1 MNDSKPLDVAAGE
14 SPQPRRDAETLS
26 PDLIAERDAARQ
38 AQALAE
44 LRAAQYETER
54 DSAFAARELLRL
66 VIAHLMSER
75 AYLAGQLKR
84 TYERP
89 WRPVKFATTRRLLRI
104 LSAASRPISG
114 RMSARFAR
122 SAESRSPNRFDR
134 YFAPPGA
141 PARKPLDIGPIL
153 TTENKRLLRSA
164 DVADVRLPTSDHP
177 LVSVIIPTFGKPWLL
192 LQCLKSIARFPPK
205 APFEVIVVD
214 DASGDPGIETLGGM
228 AGLRLEVNPSNLGFL
243 KSCNGAARLAKGDYL
258 FFLNNDTL
266 VREGWLDSLLSIFDQ
281 FPDAGLAGA
290 KLLYP
295 DGVLQEAGGIIWD
308 DGSAWNY
315 GRSDDPE
322 KAEYNYVRETDYVS
336 GCGILIPRPLW
347 QQLGGFDEIFTPA
360 YCEDS
365 DLAFRIRAAGRK
377 VYYCPSSS
385 IVHLEGLSLGRD
397 VKTGVKAYQIENTR
411 KFYDRWRETLSRENF
426 RPGSDVM
433 WARDRSRDRKIALVV
448 DHYIPQPDQDAGSRT
463 MIAIIECLLH
473 AGYVVKFWP
482 DNLAYDSGYA
492 EALQSLGVEVFYGFG
507 VYFDDWIKK
516 NGHALSLA
524 VLSRPTFAVRYIAPL
539 RRHSKAKLVYYGHDL
554 HFQRMRM
561 EAERT
566 GDAQLGVDVTIMEG
580 IEKSVW
586 KQVDVVLYPSPEET
600 AVALPLSAR
609 AETIIPYAY
618 EEFGD
623 GREPAKNH
631 EIVFVAGFGHPP
643 NVDAAVWLASEI
655 MKLVWEEV
663 PDATLS
669 LVGANPTQVVRALAG
684 ARVEVRG
691 RVSEDELRARYG
703 RARIAM
709 VPLRMGAGVK
719 SKVVEALR
727 EGLPLVTTHV
737 GAQGL
742 PGIEECVAIADDAR
756 GLADA
761 AVKLLLDD
769 ASWREASR
777 LQLEYARAH
786 FSRAAFRRSFLE
798 AIGDQE
804 AVAALGLAAEFDV
817 APVAGR
823 IAWRV
828 GLSAA

>member
-14 SPQPRRDAETLS
+14 STQPRRDEDS
-26 PDLIAERDAARQ
+26 PDLVAERDAARQ
-38 AQALAE
+38 AQALAA
-44 LRAAQYETER
+44 LRASQYETER
-54 DSAFAARELLRL
+54 DSAFAARESLRL
-66 VIAHLMSER
+66 VVAHLLSER
-75 AYLAGQLKR
+75 AYLASQLKR

-89 WRPVKFATTRRLLRI
+89 WRPVKFATTGRLLRM
-104 LSAASRPISG
+104 LSAASRPISA

-122 SAESRSPNRFDR
+122 SAESRSPNRFDK

-141 PARKPLDIGPIL
+141 PARKPLDLGPVL
-153 TTENKRLLRSA
+153 TTENKRPLLSA
-164 DVADVRLPTSDHP
+164 DVADVRLPASDHP
-177 LVSVIIPTFGKPWLL
+177 LVSVVIPTFGKPWLV
-192 LQCLKSIARFPPK
+192 LQCLKSIARFPPR
-205 APFEVIVVD
+205 APFEVIAVD
-214 DASGDPGIETLGGM
+214 DASGDPGIERLSEMT
-228 AGLRLEVNPSNLGFL
+228 GLRLEVNPRNLGFL
-243 KSCNGAARLAKGDYL
+243 KSCNRAARLAKGDYL

-266 VREGWLDSLLSIFDQ
+266 VCEGWLDSLLSIFDR

-295 DGVLQEAGGIIWD
+295 DGVLQEAGGIIWN
-308 DGSAWNY
+308 DGSAWNF
-315 GRSDDPE
+315 GRSDDPD

-336 GCGILIPRPLW
+336 GCAILIPRALW
-347 QQLGGFDEIFTPA
+347 EQLAGFDEIFTPA

-365 DLAFRIRAAGRK
+365 DLAFRIRAAGKK
-377 VYYCPSSS
+377 VYYCPFSS
-385 IVHLEGLSLGRD
+385 IVHLEGLSQGRD

-411 KFYDRWRETLSRENF
+411 KFFDRWRETLSRENF
-426 RPGSDVM
+426 RPGSDIM

-463 MIAIIECLLH
+463 MIAIVECLLH

-492 EALQSLGVEVFYGFG
+492 EALQRLGVEVFYGFG

-524 VLSRPTFAVRYIAPL
+524 VLSRPAFAVRYIAPL

-566 GDAQLGVDVTIMEG
+566 GNAQLGVDATLMEG

-586 KQVDVVLYPSPEET
+586 KQADVVLYPSPEET
-600 AVALPLSAR
+600 EIALPLSAR
-609 AETIIPYAY
+609 AATIVPYAY
-618 EEFGD
+618 EDFGD
-623 GREPAKNH
+623 GRDPAANR
-631 EIVFVAGFGHPP
+631 EILFVAGFGHPP
-643 NVDAAVWLASEI
+643 NVDAAIWLATDV
-655 MKLVWEEV
+655 MKLIWEQV

-669 LVGANPTQVVRALAG
+669 LVGANPTEAVRALAS
-684 ARVEVRG
+684 AKVEVRG
-691 RVSEDELRARYG
+691 RVSEDELRARYA

-727 EGLPLVTTHV
+727 EGLPLVTTPV

-742 PGIEECVAIADDAR
+742 PGIEERVAIADDAP
-756 GLADA
+756 GLAGA

-769 ASWREASR
+769 ALWRKTSH
-777 LQLEYARAH
+777 LQLEYGRAH

-798 AIGDQE
+798 AIRDRE
-804 AVAALGLAAEFDV
+804 TTDAAFATAK
-817 APVAGR
+817 PQ
-823 IAWRV
+823 
-828 GLSAA
+828 

>member
-1 MNDSKPLDVAAGE
+1 MKP
-14 SPQPRRDAETLS
+14 
-26 PDLIAERDAARQ
+26 
-38 AQALAE
+38 
-44 LRAAQYETER
+44 
-54 DSAFAARELLRL
+54 
-66 VIAHLMSER
+66 SE
-75 AYLAGQLKR
+75 A
-84 TYERP
+84 
-89 WRPVKFATTRRLLRI
+89 WRG
-104 LSAASRPISG
+104 S
-114 RMSARFAR
+114 
-122 SAESRSPNRFDR
+122 E
-134 YFAPPGA
+134 
-141 PARKPLDIGPIL
+141 
-153 TTENKRLLRSA
+153 
-164 DVADVRLPTSDHP
+164 
-177 LVSVIIPTFGKPWLL
+177 
-192 LQCLKSIARFPPK
+192 
-205 APFEVIVVD
+205 
-214 DASGDPGIETLGGM
+214 
-228 AGLRLEVNPSNLGFL
+228 LEVNPSNLGFL

-266 VREGWLDSLLSIFDQ
+266 VREGWLNSLLSIFDQ

-347 QQLGGFDEIFTPA
+347 EQLGGFDEIFTPA

-426 RPGSDVM
+426 RPGSDLM

-482 DNLAYDSGYA
+482 DNLAYDLGYA

-623 GREPAKNH
+623 GREPARQSRNSLCGGIWPPSKCRCGRLAGERNH
-631 EIVFVAGFGHPP
+631 ETGLGGGPRRDAVFGRRQSHPGC
-643 NVDAAVWLASEI
+643 A
-655 MKLVWEEV
+655 
-663 PDATLS
+663 
-669 LVGANPTQVVRALAG
+669 
-684 ARVEVRG
+684 
-691 RVSEDELRARYG
+691 RARERPG
-703 RARIAM
+703 R
-709 VPLRMGAGVK
+709 G
-719 SKVVEALR
+719 
-727 EGLPLVTTHV
+727 
-737 GAQGL
+737 QG
-742 PGIEECVAIADDAR
+742 
-756 GLADA
+756 
-761 AVKLLLDD
+761 
-769 ASWREASR
+769 SR
-777 LQLEYARAH
+777 Q
-786 FSRAAFRRSFLE
+786 
-798 AIGDQE
+798 
-804 AVAALGLAAEFDV
+804 
-817 APVAGR
+817 
-823 IAWRV
+823 
-828 GLSAA
+828 